1 MDQAETAGTPL
12 HGAVDGAV
20 DGGVDLATDER
31 WMRRAIAVAESA
43 RGTTRPN
50 PFVGAVVVAD
60 GVEIATGATAPVGG
74 PHAEPRA
81 LAAAGTRARDATLY
95 VTLEPCTHHGRT
107 PPCTDAIVAAGVARV
122 VIGMADTSPVAAGGA
137 DHLRARG
144 LDVTTGVLGD
154 RVLDQLEVFA
164 TVVAH
169 GRPHVTCKLAQTIDG
184 VTDPALLGGRW
195 ITGAQARARVHDL
208 RAQVAGVLVGSTT
221 ALVDD
226 PALTVRHAPAAATP
240 PRPIVMDRRGR
251 LPLDHDVVRP
261 GAIVVTAPGSSTEW
275 RTGLGSR
282 GVDVVVVD
290 SLAAGLAALVGRD
303 VDAILA
309 EPGPVLATALL
320 EAGAVDRLLFHVADS
335 KVSDPRPVEW
345 ALPVRGWTPVA
356 RRALGADAEWEFAP
370 STSIASPPAVADAAA
385 TVASS
390 A

>member
-1 MDQAETAGTPL
+1 MDQAEAAGTPL
-12 HGAVDGAV
+12 NGPGDGAV

-43 RGTTRPN
+43 RGTTSPN

-60 GVEIATGATAPVGG
+60 GVEVATGATAPVGG

-81 LAAAGTRARDATLY
+81 LAAAGTRALGATLY
-95 VTLEPCTHHGRT
+95 ATLEPCTHHGRT

-137 DHLRARG
+137 ERLRACG
-144 LDVTTGVLGD
+144 LDVATGVLGD

-169 GRPHVTCKLAQTIDG
+169 DRPHVTCKLAQTIDG
-184 VTDPALLGGRW
+184 VTDPALRGGRW
-195 ITGAQARARVHDL
+195 ITGARARAHVHDL
-208 RAQVAGVLVGSTT
+208 RARVAGVLVGSTT

-226 PALTVRHAPAAATP
+226 PALTVRHAPRGATL

-251 LPLDHDVVRP
+251 LPLDHAVVRP

-290 SLAAGLAALVGRD
+290 SLVAGLAALVERD
-303 VDAILA
+303 VDSILA

-335 KVSDPRPVEW
+335 TVSDRRSVEW

-356 RRALGADAEWEFAP
+356 RRALGADVEWEFAP
-370 STSIASPPAVADAAA
+370 PTSVASPWDATDAATTA
-385 TVASS
+385 TSS